1 MFTFDLQLFGGL
13 FGGGR
18 TETQV
23 IEKPVTQQTAPI
35 ATTASTQ
42 QESATDS
49 EKAKKKRFTE
59 QARGR
64 RSTITGA
71 GTTQGA
77 LSAAGNIAKTLLGE
91 EQRKKT
97 LGGA

>member
-1 MFTFDLQLFGGL
+1 MKFDLQLFGGL
-13 FGGGR
+13 FGGGGG
-18 TETQV
+18 ETQI
-23 IEKPVTQQTAPI
+23 IEKPVVQSSAPS
-35 ATTASTQ
+35 ASPVQNTS
-42 QESATDS
+42 ETDS
-49 EKAKKKRFTE
+49 EKSKKKRFTE

-64 RSTITGA
+64 RATITGA

-77 LSAAGNIAKTLLGE
+77 LSAAGSIAKTLLGE